1 MARWEHG
8 GGFSVD
14 GLVRIETDD
23 RAGRERLLRYCARP
37 PFALERLRELGPER
51 LLYESHKPA
60 PGGNGPLRLTP
71 LQLLDRLAAL
81 VHRHRYFAVLAPNS
95 SLRALV
101 TAGRAGGDARLGR
114 AAVERLL
121 SRFSTAASVGSSCR
135 QWVELRPSITVLRG

>member
-1 MARWEHG
+1 MTAPAVSGCCVTAPGHRSLWNG
-8 GGFSVD
+8 CANS
-14 GLVRIETDD
+14 LPNACST
-23 RAGRERLLRYCARP
+23 RAY
-37 PFALERLRELGPER
+37 
-51 LLYESHKPA
+51 KPA

-114 AAVERLL
+114 ATVERLL

-135 QWVELRPSITVLRG
+135 QWVVSARPHF